1 MPSHDTIVAN
11 AKVPAGK
18 EVSKD
23 VIRDT
28 TGWIPVIASPM
39 KALPGS
45 LDFYERQ
52 IALND
57 INAPN
62 CIKSVAGTDGLHYF
76 SDSED
81 EDDYEKDNNLN
92 RSASRPSA
100 GPIARRTRA
109 RFNMEDVS

>member
-11 AKVPAGK
+11 AKVPAEK

-62 CIKSVAGTDGLHYF
+62 GIKNLWLVLMVCITSQIVKTKTIMKTPTTISLEAFQT
-76 SDSED
+76 
-81 EDDYEKDNNLN
+81 
-92 RSASRPSA
+92 RSA
-100 GPIARRTRA
+100 GPIARRTR
-109 RFNMEDVS
+109 